1 MTSTFVWRK
10 IYVCILHEKRT
21 KILADKQIKNNTDNS
36 NESVGKCSTMKR
48 NALMVT
54 LTIKVS
60 KRGENTALMIN
71 YK

>member
-1 MTSTFVWRK
+1 
-10 IYVCILHEKRT
+10 
-21 KILADKQIKNNTDNS
+21 
-36 NESVGKCSTMKR
+36 MKR

-71 YK
+71 YKEAITPIQVIAGLKASDGLP

>member
-1 MTSTFVWRK
+1 M
-10 IYVCILHEKRT
+10 
-21 KILADKQIKNNTDNS
+21 IKNNTDNS

-60 KRGENTALMIN
+60 KRGENTALMIS